1 MANTPPSTPK
11 RKRTPSPPSTPK
23 KAKTPMTPKTKAV
36 MNAMSRITT
45 SVRSPERLKREVR
58 RSLFSPQKSITQSA
72 RAAKNAMITAQ
83 TRKIWNDIKNIIN
96 KARANSKSA
105 QNKNTNKK

>member
-23 KAKTPMTPKTKAV
+23 KVKTPMTPKTKAV
-36 MNAMSRITT
+36 TNALSRMST
-45 SVRSPERLKREVR
+45 SIRSPERLKKEVR
-58 RSLFSPQKSITQSA
+58 RSLFSPQKSIAQSA
-72 RAAKNAMITAQ
+72 RAAKNAMMTAQ

-96 KARANSKSA
+96 KAKANAKSA